1 MYDFANSGYTTVVIT
16 AVFNAYFVAEV
27 ARGATWA
34 TFAWTCA
41 LAVSY
46 LLIMATAPVIGA
58 YADARAAKKKLLI
71 VTTLG
76 CVACT
81 AGLALV
87 GPGDLA
93 LAVLFIVLS
102 NYFFGTG
109 ENLIAAF
116 LPEIASSEAMG
127 RVSGWGWSLGYL
139 GGIASL
145 VLSLTYVSAA
155 QARGASAGDFV
166 PVTMLITAAM
176 FALASIPAFVFL
188 RERNSPGAPH
198 ARHAFRASLARVAET
213 LRNASR
219 FTDLR
224 RFLLCVV
231 FYQAGIQAVVA
242 LAAIYA
248 QQAMGFTTR
257 DTIVL
262 IIVVNVSAA
271 LGAFGFG
278 HVQDRLGHVAT
289 IVLTLVGW
297 LVAIALAWLAEGPRL
312 FWIAA
317 NLVGICLGAS
327 QSAGRALVGYLSPP
341 SRTAEFFGLW
351 GLAVKLSAV
360 LGPITYGIVT
370 WVSGGDHRLAL
381 LITGVYFVIGIA
393 IVVRVNVARGRL
405 SALASERRAS

>member
-1 MYDFANSGYTTVVIT
+1 
-16 AVFNAYFVAEV
+16 
-27 ARGATWA
+27 
-34 TFAWTCA
+34 
-41 LAVSY
+41 
-46 LLIMATAPVIGA
+46 
-58 YADARAAKKKLLI
+58 
-71 VTTLG
+71 
-76 CVACT
+76 
-81 AGLALV
+81 
-87 GPGDLA
+87 
-93 LAVLFIVLS
+93 
-102 NYFFGTG
+102 
-109 ENLIAAF
+109 
-116 LPEIASSEAMG
+116 
-127 RVSGWGWSLGYL
+127 
-139 GGIASL
+139 
-145 VLSLTYVSAA
+145 
-155 QARGASAGDFV
+155 
-166 PVTMLITAAM
+166 
-176 FALASIPAFVFL
+176 
-188 RERNSPGAPH
+188 
-198 ARHAFRASLARVAET
+198 
-213 LRNASR
+213 
-219 FTDLR
+219 
-224 RFLLCVV
+224 
-231 FYQAGIQAVVA
+231 
-242 LAAIYA
+242 
-248 QQAMGFTTR
+248 
-257 DTIVL
+257 
-262 IIVVNVSAA
+262 VSAA

>member
-1 MYDFANSGYTTVVIT
+1 
-16 AVFNAYFVAEV
+16 
-27 ARGATWA
+27 
-34 TFAWTCA
+34 
-41 LAVSY
+41 
-46 LLIMATAPVIGA
+46 
-58 YADARAAKKKLLI
+58 
-71 VTTLG
+71 
-76 CVACT
+76 
-81 AGLALV
+81 
-87 GPGDLA
+87 
-93 LAVLFIVLS
+93 
-102 NYFFGTG
+102 
-109 ENLIAAF
+109 
-116 LPEIASSEAMG
+116 
-127 RVSGWGWSLGYL
+127 
-139 GGIASL
+139 
-145 VLSLTYVSAA
+145 
-155 QARGASAGDFV
+155 
-166 PVTMLITAAM
+166 
-176 FALASIPAFVFL
+176 
-188 RERNSPGAPH
+188 
-198 ARHAFRASLARVAET
+198 

>member
-1 MYDFANSGYTTVVIT
+1 
-16 AVFNAYFVAEV
+16 
-27 ARGATWA
+27 
-34 TFAWTCA
+34 
-41 LAVSY
+41 
-46 LLIMATAPVIGA
+46 
-58 YADARAAKKKLLI
+58 
-71 VTTLG
+71 
-76 CVACT
+76 
-81 AGLALV
+81 
-87 GPGDLA
+87 
-93 LAVLFIVLS
+93 
-102 NYFFGTG
+102 
-109 ENLIAAF
+109 
-116 LPEIASSEAMG
+116 
-127 RVSGWGWSLGYL
+127 
-139 GGIASL
+139 
-145 VLSLTYVSAA
+145 
-155 QARGASAGDFV
+155 
-166 PVTMLITAAM
+166 
-176 FALASIPAFVFL
+176 
-188 RERNSPGAPH
+188 
-198 ARHAFRASLARVAET
+198 

-393 IVVRVNVARGRL
+393 IVARVNVARGRL
-405 SALASERRAS
+405 SALASEGRAS